1 MRFWRKRTESYE
13 EMRRRMI
20 QETEVA
26 LLYGLRF
33 PDRMTRI
40 PTIEVGRGE
49 FHPAFAAQFWSHV
62 LEIDDRR
69 R

>member
-13 EMRRRMI
+13 DMRRRMI
-20 QETEVA
+20 HETEIA
-26 LLYGLRF
+26 LLYGMRF
-33 PDRMTRI
+33 PDRMIRI

-49 FHPAFAAQFWSHV
+49 FHPEFAAQFWNHV
-62 LEIDDRR
+62 LDDGRR